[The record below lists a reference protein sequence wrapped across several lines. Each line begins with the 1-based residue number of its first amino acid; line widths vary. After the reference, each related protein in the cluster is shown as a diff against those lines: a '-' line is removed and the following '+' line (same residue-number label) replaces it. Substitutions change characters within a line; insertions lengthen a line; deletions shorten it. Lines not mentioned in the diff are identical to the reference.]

1 METRPVQARG
11 GCVSHRHFADGARLR
26 AWKGAC
32 CLEGT
37 PPTELTEQTV
47 VLFVTDSHQSTVSKH
62 PLKMS
67 VWEPCL
73 CANVLFIK
81 ILSSVILKKVLNE
94 IRTV

>member
-11 GCVSHRHFADGARLR
+11 GCVSHRRFADGARLR

-47 VLFVTDSHQSTVSKH
+47 VLLSLTPISQQSLSILQKCLSGSHVYV
-62 PLKMS
+62 LM
-67 VWEPCL
+67 WREPH
-73 CANVLFIK
+73 VF
-81 ILSSVILKKVLNE
+81 SE
-94 IRTV
+94 